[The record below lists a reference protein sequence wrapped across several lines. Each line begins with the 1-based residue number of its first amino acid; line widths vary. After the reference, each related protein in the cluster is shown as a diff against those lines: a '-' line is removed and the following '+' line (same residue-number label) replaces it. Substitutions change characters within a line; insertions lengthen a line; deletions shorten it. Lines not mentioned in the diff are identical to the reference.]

1 MLLLIDFLSIQER
14 PVKLYI
20 RQSILI
26 GMSFLL
32 FMTVN
37 ASHARAP
44 VIDEK
49 LNHELTIL
57 EKNSGGRLGV
67 ALINTENNDL
77 TLYRAD
83 ERFAMCST
91 SKVVA
96 VSALLKKSESD
107 KTILG
112 KNIALHE
119 AELVTWSPVTEKNI
133 TTGMTLGALSAATL
147 QYSDNTAMNSILN
160 YLGGPS
166 AVTAFARSI
175 GDEKFRQDRTEPELN
190 TAIPGD
196 ERDTSTPLAMATTL
210 QKLTLGDALATP
222 QRQQLVEWLKGN
234 TTGAASIKAGLP
246 EGWIVGDKTGSG
258 DYGTTNDIA
267 VIWPPEKSP
276 LILVIFFTQPL
287 QDAQSRKDILAE
299 ATKIVVS
306 PFVGAE
312 K

>member
-1 MLLLIDFLSIQER
+1 M
-14 PVKLYI
+14 KLYI
-20 RQSILI
+20 RQSILL
-26 GMSFLL
+26 GMCFLL

-37 ASHARAP
+37 VCHARAP

-49 LNHELTIL
+49 LNHEFTIL

-107 KTILG
+107 KTILE

-175 GDEKFRQDRTEPELN
+175 GDEKFRQDRAEPELN

-222 QRQQLVEWLKGN
+222 QQQQLVEWLKGN

-246 EGWIVGDKTGSG
+246 EGWTVGDKTGSG

-287 QDAQSRKDILAE
+287 QDAQSRKDILVE

-306 PFVGAE
+306 PFVGDE
-312 K
+312 N